1 VYNKV
6 MNSPFLNNA
15 IVRLYNNGLSCADI
29 AEIDG
34 RSESTI
40 RSILLHNGVVLRSR
54 SDANKKVS
62 DTRLVSLYNMGLSC
76 SQIGT
81 LLGIHP
87 TTVIKRFHRIG
98 FPLRSNITAMAISYS
113 DEEFNAF
120 FCNSAFTAM
129 LTE

>member
-6 MNSPFLNNA
+6 MNSPFLNNT
-15 IVRLYNNGLSCADI
+15 IVGLYNTGLSCADI

-40 RSILLHNGVVLRSR
+40 RLILQSSGIKLRSR
-54 SDANKKVS
+54 SEANKKIA
-62 DTRLVSLYNMGLSC
+62 DNTLITLYNLGLSC

-87 TTVIKRFHRIG
+87 TTIIKRFKNIG
-98 FPLRSNITAMAISYS
+98 FPMRSNRTAMAVSYS
-113 DEEFNAF
+113 EREFNEF
-120 FCNSAFTAM
+120 FCNHNFTEM
-129 LTE
+129 IIQ